1 MLPYRILTP
10 LLKLFY
16 RLLYYE
22 FAWSY
27 DLVAWFV
34 SAGHWQA
41 WVLALLPYLTGE
53 SLLELGHGPGHLQ
66 QALAAQGRNI
76 FGLDRSLYMSRQAQ
90 RRLSRAGLV
99 HQLSNGYAQMLPYPA
114 NAFDQV
120 FATFPSEY
128 ILSPATLAEIL
139 RTLKPGGEF
148 TVLPGAWV
156 TGLSLPER
164 LAATLFRL
172 TGQSLP
178 SEESLFYPAADLLK
192 QAGFVQVEWET
203 ILLPGS
209 KVLVVRA
216 YKPI

>member
-22 FAWSY
+22 LAWSY

-41 WVLALLPYLTGE
+41 WVSAPLPYLTGE
-53 SLLELGHGPGHLQ
+53 RLLELGHGPGRLQ
-66 QALAAQGRNI
+66 QALAAQGKII
-76 FGLDRSLYMSRQAQ
+76 FGLDRSPYMSRQAH
-90 RRLSRAGLV
+90 RRLRNAGLA
-99 HQLSNGYAQMLPYPA
+99 QRLSNGYAQMLPYPA
-114 NAFDQV
+114 NIFDQI

-128 ILSPATLAEIL
+128 IFSPATLAEIL

-148 TVLPGAWV
+148 TVLPGAWI
-156 TGLSLPER
+156 TGGSLPER

-178 SEESLFYPAADLLK
+178 NEESFFYPAANLLK
-192 QAGFVQVEWET
+192 LAGFVRVEWET

-216 YKPI
+216 CKPI